1 MNERN
6 KLLKMIQVYSFVL
19 NEIVLYL
26 DTHPNCRVALR
37 HYKNYKEKLNEAKEI
52 YREKYGMLTM
62 YDGNSCDTWQW
73 VNEPW
78 PWEN

>member
-1 MNERN
+1 MNEKN

-19 NEIVLYL
+19 DEIVRYL

-37 HYKNYKEKLNEAKEI
+37 HYKMYSDKLSEVKRI
-52 YREKYGMLTM
+52 YREKYGMLSKH
-62 YDGNSCDTWQW
+62 DANSCDSWQW